1 MKVLLYGINF
11 APELTGIGK
20 YSGEMAA
27 WFATR
32 GHAVDVV
39 TAPPYYP
46 EWKVHA
52 GFAGSRWQRHTWG
65 PDGSVQVMRCPL
77 WMPGRITGK
86 TRLLHLASFALSSFF
101 PLVSAAIRKPGLMVV
116 VVPTLATAPLAL
128 LVARL
133 WGIPVWLHV
142 QDFELDAMLGI
153 GLVSGGGRF
162 KRWATALESW
172 VLRRFDRVSSISPKM
187 LTRLQ
192 DKGVDPAKVVDF
204 PNWVDLDAIHP
215 LQGFNA
221 LRAELGV
228 QSHHICVLYS
238 GNMGEKQ
245 GIEVVIEAARQLGHR
260 ADIQFIFCGAGAA
273 MQRLKAA
280 AMGIS
285 SIQWHPLQPLEKLN
299 DLLNAADIH
308 VLPQR
313 AEAADLVMPSKLTG
327 MLASGRAIVG
337 TAHVNTSL
345 GQVLAQCGVRVDP
358 EDATALAASIASLAD
373 DPARRSTLGLAGRRY
388 AETNLGR
395 DAILQ
400 RIEAH
405 MHALAEM
412 S

>member
-27 WFATR
+27 WLATR
-32 GHAVDVV
+32 GHDLDVV

-52 GFAGSRWQRHTWG
+52 GFTGSQWQRHSWG
-65 PDGSVQVMRCPL
+65 PDSAVQVTRCPL
-77 WMPGRITGK
+77 WMPGRISGK
-86 TRLLHLASFALSSFF
+86 TRLVHLASFALSSFL
-101 PLVSAAIRKPGLMVV
+101 PLVSAAIRKPSLMVV

-142 QDFELDAMLGI
+142 QDFELDAMLGM
-153 GLVSGGGRF
+153 GLVSGGGRS

-192 DKGVDPAKVVDF
+192 DKGVVPAKVVDF

-215 LQGFNA
+215 LQGPNP
-221 LRAELGV
+221 LRAELGL
-228 QSHHICVLYS
+228 QGNNICVLYS

-245 GIEVVIEAARQLGHR
+245 GIEVVIEAARQLTHR
-260 ADIQFIFCGAGAA
+260 SDIQFIICGAGAA

-280 AMGIS
+280 AVGIGC
-285 SIQWHPLQPLEKLN
+285 IQWHPLQPLEKLN

-337 TAHVNTSL
+337 TAHANTSL
-345 GQVLAQCGVRVDP
+345 GQVLAECCVRVDP
-358 EDATALAASIASLAD
+358 DDASALAAAIASLAD
-373 DPARRSTLGLAGRRY
+373 DPARRNTLGLSGRRY
-388 AETNLGR
+388 AETHLGR

-400 RIEAH
+400 RIEAQ
-405 MHALAEM
+405 MQSVMEQ